1 MIELLTVIAI
11 IGVLIGQLLPA
22 VQAVRATA
30 VRLAGRADLQAICTG
45 EINYRQKN
53 PVYAGTLAMLQGYIP
68 TRLVGGTADDWDF
81 FIIFADA
88 NSFKA
93 FAALQPNVAL
103 SEPKLLID
111 QSCQITEDLSQ
122 DTPPVV
128 TYNQILVAGAGL
140 VASLMED
147 DPGVIPQV
155 RSFVNSPAALSQ
167 VLAALAPPT
176 AGGSGGAT
184 ISGILNWG
192 KQQPAPVANYVQFL
206 AQELGWSADDLALTP
221 PITASQLEWNQTM
234 NLFSYDGLRHVTLL
248 MAGSSG
254 HANSLTAKL
263 SAAEEAEKRGN
274 AHAQNGSLEAYR
286 NELAAQA
293 GKFIAP
299 ADARTLATLSLV
311 FDAPGM
317 P

>member
-1 MIELLTVIAI
+1 VIAI

-68 TRLVGGTADDWDF
+68 DRLVGGAADEWDF

-88 NSFKA
+88 NRFKA
-93 FAALQPNVAL
+93 FAALQPHIAL
-103 SEPKLLID
+103 PELKLLID
-111 QSCQITEDLSQ
+111 QSCQITEDFSQ

-128 TYNQILVAGAGL
+128 RYNQILVAGARL
-140 VASLMED
+140 VASLMET

-176 AGGSGGAT
+176 TDGSGGVT

-192 KQQPAPVANYVQFL
+192 RQQPARVANYVQFL
-206 AQELGWSADDLALTP
+206 AQE
-221 PITASQLEWNQTM
+221 
-234 NLFSYDGLRHVTLL
+234 
-248 MAGSSG
+248 
-254 HANSLTAKL
+254 
-263 SAAEEAEKRGN
+263 
-274 AHAQNGSLEAYR
+274 
-286 NELAAQA
+286 
-293 GKFIAP
+293 
-299 ADARTLATLSLV
+299 
-311 FDAPGM
+311 
-317 P
+317 